1 MIDNNINNLKPL
13 NFVLVLCKTRKKFD
27 KYVKINK
34 IRNKYVVDI
43 NKMLIEENLKYNEI
57 ANSNVFKLL
66 ILKKFNMAKEKKK
79 DIYYIPLLNNNIEVS
94 KFFNIKDIIDNTH
107 NFNLMYFYEDFE
119 PGQQPIEIL
128 NRINDF
134 DISQILKDY

>member
-1 MIDNNINNLKPL
+1 MISVNNLKPL
-13 NFVLVLCKTRKKFD
+13 NFFLVICKTRKKFD

-34 IRNKYVVDI
+34 IKNKYIVDI
-43 NKMLIEENLKYNEI
+43 NKMIIEENIQYSEI
-57 ANSNVFKLL
+57 ASSNVFKLL
-66 ILKKFNMAKEKKK
+66 ILKKFNMAKDKKK
-79 DIYYIPLLNNNIEVS
+79 DIYYIPAINNNVEIN
-94 KFFNIKDIIDNTH
+94 KFFNIKDIISSTH

-119 PGQQPIEIL
+119 NENKPTELL

>member
-1 MIDNNINNLKPL
+1 MTSINNLKPL
-13 NFVLVLCKTRKKFD
+13 NFFLVICKTRKKFD

-34 IRNKYVVDI
+34 IKNKYIVDI
-43 NKMLIEENLKYNEI
+43 NKMIIEENIQYSEI
-57 ANSNVFKLL
+57 ASSNVFKLL
-66 ILKKFNMAKEKKK
+66 ILKKFNMAKDKKK
-79 DIYYIPLLNNNIEVS
+79 DIYYIPAINNNIEIN
-94 KFFNIKDIIDNTH
+94 KFFNIKDIISSTH

-119 PGQQPIEIL
+119 NDHKPTELL